1 MSIRV
6 CIDGEVLAPE
16 AARVSVF
23 DRGFLYGD
31 SVFETIRT
39 YGGRPFALAEHLARL
54 ERSAGRVYIDLPVPT
69 SQLAREIDA
78 ALAAAANPE
87 SYIRLIVTRGS
98 GPLGLDTG
106 FEAKPLRAIIV
117 APLVPPAPELYDE
130 GIAVVTYRTQRVAE
144 ATDAAG
150 TKVGNYLVAV
160 LAMRRAREAGASEA
174 LIVDHSGA
182 VVEGATSNVFLVR
195 DGVLSTP
202 PESAGILP
210 GVTRAKLLD
219 VAADLGVRVEER
231 PLPVAEVLG
240 ADEVFVSSSIR
251 ELLPV
256 VRVDGQPIGAC
267 RPGPVSRRLLQ
278 AFREKASKLMC
289 LSAEAGP

>member
-1 MSIRV
+1 MTTLV
-6 CIDGEVLAPE
+6 LIDGVEHTPE

-39 YGGRPFALAEHLARL
+39 YAGRPFALREHLDRL
-54 ERSAGRVYIDLPVPT
+54 EQSAARVFIDLPV
-69 SQLAREIDA
+69 SRSRLEGEITE
-78 ALAAAANPE
+78 ALQAAANPE
-87 SYIRLIVTRGS
+87 SYLRVIVTRGS

-106 FEAKPLRAIIV
+106 FEAHPLRVIIV
-117 APLVPPAPELYDE
+117 APLTPPAQELYDR

-160 LAMRRAREAGASEA
+160 LAMRKARAEGAAEA
-174 LIVDHSGA
+174 LIVDHAGN
-182 VVEGATSNVFLVR
+182 VVEGASSNVFAVCAGTLV
-195 DGVLSTP
+195 TP

-210 GVTRAKLLD
+210 GITRAKLLE
-219 VAADLGVRVEER
+219 VAAELGVRVELR
-231 PLPVAEVLG
+231 ALPAQDLG
-240 ADEVFVSSSIR
+240 RADEVFISSSIR

-256 VRVDGQPIGAC
+256 VRVDSQLIGGG
-267 RPGPVSRRLLQ
+267 RPGPLSAQLLR
-278 AFREKASKLMC
+278 AFREKARNLAG
-289 LSAEAGP
+289 LEAETGA

>member
-1 MSIRV
+1 VSIRV